1 MEFCGAYRL
10 VGWFVG
16 EAFPAACG
24 QTSWWSHE
32 VVSKIYIPLIT
43 LHSVLI
49 PGCCSPSHSFAL
61 QSCTSWF
68 NILDEVRKKWS
79 FLAVCC
85 TAGEARCSL
94 THFHFLPWKKS
105 QAKKFSLNADLCH
118 LGGGVMWVKIN
129 CSSYLL
135 QWVQSQIFLSNSVL
149 QLLCYIPG
157 LPKRPSCPRVIV
169 KTCVLWGE
177 DGRKLLYWRFDDIT
191 L

>member
-1 MEFCGAYRL
+1 MLVRRVEFCGAYRL

-49 PGCCSPSHSFAL
+49 PGCCSLSHSFAL
-61 QSCTSWF
+61 QSCTTWF

-79 FLAVCC
+79 FWAVCC

-105 QAKKFSLNADLCH
+105 QAKKFSLNTDLCH

-135 QWVQSQIFLSNSVL
+135 QWVQSQIFFVQQCAATSMLYSWTSTEALLSKGNC
-149 QLLCYIPG
+149 QNLCSLG
-157 LPKRPSCPRVIV
+157 
-169 KTCVLWGE
+169 
-177 DGRKLLYWRFDDIT
+177 GRW
-191 L
+191 